1 MIYHSES
8 FIVLLKEVLF
18 IDIMNIRGD
27 CMKTEYE
34 VRILE
39 INKEDFIRKLEKLGA
54 KKKGEFAQK
63 RYVYDLRPAEDG
75 KWIRL
80 RTNGKS
86 TTLTYKDIVSD
97 TIDGTKEIEFEVEDI
112 NKTNE
117 FLEKIGFK
125 SRNYQENNRIQYIL
139 SNVEIDIDT
148 WPMIPTYVEI
158 EGESEE
164 DVKKIIEMLD
174 IDKSKLTTL
183 NCKDIYERIYGIDI
197 SRIKVLK
204 F

>member
-1 MIYHSES
+1 
-8 FIVLLKEVLF
+8 
-18 IDIMNIRGD
+18 
-27 CMKTEYE
+27 MKTEYE